1 MSFNYTWVQAMFKGG
16 DYDGSEVPLVPEHK
30 FRLEIDYRL
39 SEAISCTFGA
49 SYTDDSNVG
58 GDFVNKARSLDDHIL
73 FNVGA
78 RYVMN
83 ENVEFFISVDNLFD
97 KEYISTAFGPD
108 ALYPGVGRSGRVGLL
123 YKF

>member
-1 MSFNYTWVQAMFKGG
+1 MFKGG

-39 SEAISCTFGA
+39 SEAISCSFGA